1 MSFVELVS
9 NTEASTV
16 YPANVCVMKPLDK
29 VGVGLGSNNGGVS
42 FPEALLKNVNFTYAK
57 GLLATSRLCK
67 MVEIIQCIT
76 SNRPYRRIS
85 EPTSIIMQFERC
97 TTVN

>member
-42 FPEALLKNVNFTYAK
+42 FPEALLKNVDLYMLKA
-57 GLLATSRLCK
+57 C
-67 MVEIIQCIT
+67 
-76 SNRPYRRIS
+76 
-85 EPTSIIMQFERC
+85 
-97 TTVN
+97 